1 MGFAFCILT
10 TASCQVILHA
20 HAVVMDTSN
29 ACGLTSRFP
38 GFKEVRL
45 VPGRHDIAFVEFDNE
60 VQAGAAR
67 EALQGFKITQTNAM
81 KISFA
86 KK

>member
-1 MGFAFCILT
+1 M
-10 TASCQVILHA
+10 ASGVSSVFLVETLHMLN
-20 HAVVMDTSN
+20 VDCVGPIQISP
-29 ACGLTSRFP
+29 RFP

-45 VPGRHDIAFVEFDNE
+45 VPGRHDIAFVEFENE

>member
-1 MGFAFCILT
+1 MALFRTPVKISSPTSILGAFFKSPSL
-10 TASCQVILHA
+10 
-20 HAVVMDTSN
+20 
-29 ACGLTSRFP
+29 SRFP

-45 VPGRHDIAFVEFDNE
+45 VPGRHDIAFVEFENE

-67 EALQGFKITQTNAM
+67 DALQGFKITPTHAM
-81 KISFA
+81 KISFD